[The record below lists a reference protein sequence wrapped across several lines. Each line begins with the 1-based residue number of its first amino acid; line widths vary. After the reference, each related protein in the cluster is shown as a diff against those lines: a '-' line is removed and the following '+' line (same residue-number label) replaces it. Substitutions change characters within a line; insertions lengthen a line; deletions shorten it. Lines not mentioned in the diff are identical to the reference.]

1 MSEFNFDEPVASSSG
16 GFKPGIWDILT
27 IVVLLITLC
36 IGIVFLTIF
45 TNPASAW
52 NPFPPVEYSA
62 PVEEPTQILPTET
75 WTPIPT
81 LEATTTNTPIPTI
94 TIAPTNTPALLVPP
108 TNTPKPTA
116 TPTLTKAPTLTPTPK
131 APFSFGDPV
140 YVASTIMH
148 PEQGC
153 NWLGVGGTVDD
164 QNNSPIVGIVIRLT
178 GRLDGKN
185 IDMTN
190 LSGINLEY
198 GKSGFEFFLGT
209 VPLNSRDDLY
219 VQLLDQAGLPLS
231 ERVYINTYNDC
242 EKNLVLVRFKK
253 NR

>member
-1 MSEFNFDEPVASSSG
+1 MSEFNFDGPSRRKTSG
-16 GFKPGIWDILT
+16 GFKLQLLDIVT
-27 IVVLLITLC
+27 IIVLLITLC
-36 IGIVFLTIF
+36 IGIVFITIF
-45 TNPASAW
+45 VNPGVAW
-52 NPFPPVEYSA
+52 NPFKPIEYVY
-62 PVEEPTQILPTET
+62 PPTQTPIEMSPT
-75 WTPIPT
+75 WTPQPT
-81 LEATTTNTPIPTI
+81 IEPTTTNTPIPSL
-94 TIAPTNTPALLVPP
+94 TIAPTNTAVLMVPP
-108 TNTPKPTA
+108 TRTPRPTR
-116 TPTLTKAPTLTPTPK
+116 TPTLSPTPK
-131 APFSFGDPV
+131 APFSSGDPV
-140 YVASTIMH
+140 YVASTIIH
-148 PEQGC
+148 PDQAC

-164 QNNSPIVGIVIRLT
+164 QNNSPIVGIVVRLT

-185 IDMTN
+185 IDMKN

-231 ERVYINTYNDC
+231 EKVFINTYNDC